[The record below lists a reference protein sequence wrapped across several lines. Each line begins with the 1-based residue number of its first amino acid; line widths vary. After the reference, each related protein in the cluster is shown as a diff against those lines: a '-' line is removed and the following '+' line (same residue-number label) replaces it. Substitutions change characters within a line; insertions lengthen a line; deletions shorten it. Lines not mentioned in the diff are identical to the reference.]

1 MTKEDAVVLKQVG
14 IQFTREKKKRRALL
28 GDLVSHFSGLYTER
42 DKIWALKDVNLNVKK
57 GERVGIIGANGAGKS
72 TLLKLICGILKP
84 TEGEL
89 MVQGNIVPILEL
101 GGAFEPLYTG
111 RENIYLYGALMGVSH
126 RKMDEYVEQII
137 EFSELHDSI
146 DTPVMTYSSGMKSRL
161 GFSVATIIRPD
172 ILILDEALTT
182 GDRKFRE
189 KSYRRIVE
197 LISCETTVLFVSHNE
212 GDLRKVCSRGILIDN
227 GHLIADGKLDDILN
241 EYAAMN

>member
-1 MTKEDAVVLKQVG
+1 MTNEDAVILKQVG
-14 IQFTREKKKRRALL
+14 IQYTREKKRKAPLTDLL
-28 GDLVSHFSGLYTER
+28 SRFSCLYTER

-57 GERVGIIGANGAGKS
+57 GERVGIVGANGAGKS

-84 TEGEL
+84 TKGEIT
-89 MVQGNIVPILEL
+89 VQGQIVPILEL

-126 RKMDEYVEQII
+126 RRMDDYVEQII
-137 EFSELHDSI
+137 EFSELRDSI

-161 GFSVATIIRPD
+161 GFSVATIVQPD

-182 GDRKFRE
+182 GDRRFRE
-189 KSYRRIVE
+189 KSYRRIIE

-212 GDLRKVCSRGILIDN
+212 GELKKVCSRGILIDK
-227 GHLIADGKLDDILN
+227 GHLIADGRLDDILK
-241 EYAAMN
+241 EYASMN